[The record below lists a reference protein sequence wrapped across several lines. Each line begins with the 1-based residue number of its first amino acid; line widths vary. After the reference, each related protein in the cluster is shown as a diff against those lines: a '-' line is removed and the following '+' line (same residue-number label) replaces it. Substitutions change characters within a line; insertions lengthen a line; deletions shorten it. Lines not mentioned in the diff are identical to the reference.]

1 MKILVTGVAG
11 FIGYRVASR
20 LLGRGDSVV
29 GLDNLNDY
37 CPGGMKCAH
46 LSRLGIAD
54 AGDIADGEA
63 SGCGSF
69 PAPSRFCGKFRFY
82 KCDLSDR
89 MALPGIFARER
100 FDAVINFAAGIC
112 AGHSVTHPFNYMDPN
127 VVGFVN
133 LLECCRSN
141 GTGHLVYAVPT
152 ESPASPCAATGNVD
166 EMLAYSYSA
175 LYGLPATGLRFFAV
189 KVPDDVDEAAV
200 RVLDDAPEAASCRGG
215 VPHRIFD
222 VGYKPLK

>member
-11 FIGYRVASR
+11 FIGYHVASR

-37 CPGGMKCAH
+37 YPREMKYAR

-54 AGDIADGEA
+54 AADIADEGEP
-63 SGCGSF
+63 GCGSF

-89 MALPGIFARER
+89 QALPGIFARER
-100 FDAVINFAAGIC
+100 FDAVVNLAAQTG
-112 AGHSVTHPFNYMDPN
+112 AGHSVTHPFDYMESN

-133 LLECCRSN
+133 LLECCRN
-141 GTGHLVYAVPT
+141 YGVGRLVNAG
-152 ESPASPCAATGNVD
+152 SGI
-166 EMLAYSYSA
+166 
-175 LYGLPATGLRFFAV
+175 
-189 KVPDDVDEAAV
+189 DDVVETVV
-200 RVLDDAPEAASCRGG
+200 RALDNAPEVAFCSGE

-222 VGYKPLK
+222 AGSSDDNQLK